1 MIQFIDTESC
11 ERVAQ
16 GTGLGTAAEVMGPA
30 RCGAEKGRGLLRRL
44 GPGERVEAGALPG
57 ARQLLYLMEGEGTIE
72 LAGKAHPASAGMGV
86 YLDLAEGAVIRQAG
100 KAPLKV
106 FHLIVPE
113 E

>member
-1 MIQFIDTESC
+1 MIQFIDTEAC
-11 ERVAQ
+11 ERVAL
-16 GTGLGTAAEVMGPA
+16 GPGLGTAAEVMGPG
-30 RCGAEKGRGLLRRL
+30 RCGAQNGRGLLRRL

-72 LAGKAHPASAGMGV
+72 LGGKAHPAGAGMGV
-86 YLDLAEGAVIRQAG
+86 YLGLAEGAVIRQRG
-100 KAPLKV
+100 SAPLKV